1 MRGMLL
7 KSTLCGLV
15 MLASLQVEA
24 KTVNACTDKCKAQF
38 NAQKELYL
46 KTNYRRAIKQ
56 LRRCE
61 RDCREK
67 EKGHRR
73 VFPRHL
79 HTANPLKASLFHR

>member
-15 MLASLQVEA
+15 MLASLQAEA

-38 NAQKELYL
+38 NAHKDLYL

-61 RDCREK
+61 RDCRGK
-67 EKGHRR
+67 AKGHRR

-79 HTANPLKASLFHR
+79 HKTKPLKAGLFYR

>member
-15 MLASLQVEA
+15 MLASLQAEA

-38 NAQKELYL
+38 NAQKDLYL

-61 RDCREK
+61 RDCRG
-67 EKGHRR
+67 KGHRR

-79 HTANPLKASLFHR
+79 HKTKPLKAGLFYR